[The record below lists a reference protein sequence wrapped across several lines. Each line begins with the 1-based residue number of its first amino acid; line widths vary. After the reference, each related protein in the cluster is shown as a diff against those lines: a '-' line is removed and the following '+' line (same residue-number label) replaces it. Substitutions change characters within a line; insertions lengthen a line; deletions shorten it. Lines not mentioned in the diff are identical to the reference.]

1 MSEDLYTSIHQ
12 PMQAFREQYKSML
25 FSHVDD
31 RILPYVEQVWKQSGK
46 QLRPAM
52 VLLSAIMN
60 GGVQEDTYK
69 VAMLMEMVHGA
80 SIIHDDVV
88 DNGMLRRGMPSINE
102 HYGNQVAV
110 LLGDYV
116 LSHCMQMV
124 SDRTYMV
131 KLLAHVTHKM
141 TEGELIQLRCK
152 HTCVISEADYYEI
165 IRNKTAE
172 LFSACMV
179 GGVQSAAGNNA
190 ALLSRWAEAGIHFG
204 LMYQLC
210 DDISDYYTKDDK
222 KDNHKD
228 IQEHKITLPLIAA
241 LQHCNAEEK
250 EQLEQLYLHHE
261 GRPEQIQRIC
271 SMVAEKGGLD
281 YTMQAALRQ
290 KEQLE
295 AFILSYPDTE
305 YTRTYMNII
314 RYVVEQVKH
323 IQA

>member
-1 MSEDLYTSIHQ
+1 MSEDIYTSIYQ
-12 PMQAFREQYKSML
+12 PMQVFREQYKNML
-25 FSHVDD
+25 FSHADE

-46 QLRPAM
+46 QLRPAL
-52 VLLSAIMN
+52 VLLSAIMS
-60 GGVQEDTYK
+60 GDIQENTYK
-69 VAMLMEMVHGA
+69 AAMLMEMIHGA

-124 SDRTYMV
+124 TDNAYLI
-131 KLLAHVTHKM
+131 KLLAYVTHKM
-141 TEGELIQLRCK
+141 TEGELIQLQCK
-152 HTCVISEADYYEI
+152 HTSIISEVDYYEI
-165 IRNKTAE
+165 IRNKTAV
-172 LFSACMV
+172 LFSACMT
-179 GGVQSAAGNNA
+179 GGVQSVAGDNA
-190 ALLSRWAEAGIHFG
+190 PLLSQWAEAGIHFG

-228 IQEHKITLPLIAA
+228 IKEHKITLPLIAA

-261 GRPEQIQRIC
+261 GTPEQIHTIC
-271 SMVAEKGGLD
+271 SMVAQKGGLD
-281 YTMQAALRQ
+281 YTLQAALQQ
-290 KEQLE
+290 KQQLE
-295 AFILSYPDTE
+295 AFIHTYPNTE
-305 YTRTYMNII
+305 YSRTFMNII
-314 RYVVEQVKH
+314 RYVTDQVK
-323 IQA
+323 

>member
-1 MSEDLYTSIHQ
+1 MSQDLYTSIHQ
-12 PMQAFREQYKSML
+12 PMQVFREQYKSML
-25 FSHVDD
+25 FSHADD
-31 RILPYVEQVWKQSGK
+31 RIMPYMEQVWEQSGK

-88 DNGMLRRGMPSINE
+88 DNGMLRRGMPSINV

-124 SDRTYMV
+124 SDHAYMV

-141 TEGELIQLRCK
+141 AEGELIQLRCK
-152 HTCVISEADYYEI
+152 HTYVISEADYYEI

-179 GGVQSAAGNNA
+179 GGVQSVAGNNT

-222 KDNHKD
+222 KTTIRIYRSIK
-228 IQEHKITLPLIAA
+228 LPC
-241 LQHCNAEEK
+241 H
-250 EQLEQLYLHHE
+250 
-261 GRPEQIQRIC
+261 
-271 SMVAEKGGLD
+271 
-281 YTMQAALRQ
+281 
-290 KEQLE
+290 
-295 AFILSYPDTE
+295 
-305 YTRTYMNII
+305 
-314 RYVVEQVKH
+314 
-323 IQA
+323 